1 MLKIPEKYD
10 TNTLPAKF
18 KDISRLIHAWLLG
31 VSAAT
36 RQLWCINQGSLELGW
51 ELTTSEISHS
61 ERDVLYDTS
70 L

>member
-10 TNTLPAKF
+10 TNTFPAKF

-36 RQLWCINQGSLELGW
+36 RELWCKKSGFIRTRMGTDDIGNWPQ
-51 ELTTSEISHS
+51 
-61 ERDVLYDTS
+61 
-70 L
+70 